1 MANSPPASASVLSGG
16 LTHPK
21 YRPDIDGL
29 RAIAVLSVIVF
40 HAFPGAL
47 RGGFVGV
54 DVFFII
60 SGFLISSILFENLER
75 ESFSFLEFY
84 RRRVARIFP
93 ALLTVLGSCLAF
105 GALVL
110 MANEYQALAK
120 HVLGGAG
127 FVSNYV
133 LWGESGYF
141 DSAAETKP
149 LLHLWSL
156 GIEEQYY
163 LLWPAIVYG
172 AWRLRWNLF
181 IVTAALLLISFLLN
195 IFTVERDPIAAFY
208 SPQTR
213 VWELLL
219 GACLA
224 YASVFRAQSL
234 RLAAVRWGTL
244 ASLMGAALIGAA
256 LLLTS
261 NSRAFPGWWAL
272 LPTGGT
278 VLLIAAGPGG
288 WLNRRILGTKPLV
301 WVGGISFPLYLWHWP
316 LLVFAHILCGAAPPP
331 WVRLLMIGAALV
343 LAWATCRWV
352 EKPLR
357 FDRSNRRIALL
368 LVLGMSALG
377 ALAAGCFVSGGW
389 PTRDIAEQTAQFSQV
404 KQDSSYTTPTFDRG
418 IIDGPVL
425 QGQRGERVLFIG
437 DSLMSQY
444 YPRIA
449 QLYADPR
456 HLPVYSSEFVARPGC
471 RPVPHGAGI
480 NKKALHCDEYY
491 QALIA
496 LARRPI
502 YTAIVISAS
511 WELIFS
517 PSAVAANQGPLTED
531 LRALTA
537 LGKRLTFIAVAP
549 HGAQFEPLYLARPFR
564 LHALG
569 LAPPAPL
576 DASQARA
583 AAPQDHDGLR
593 GLTALAHEL
602 GAMLIDPADTLCSA
616 MRCATLVG
624 GRPLH
629 LDDYHLRDETARE
642 RATFL
647 DSLLSPSL

>member
-1 MANSPPASASVLSGG
+1 MAASAAIPAGG

-29 RAIAVLSVIVF
+29 RAIAVLSVVAF
-40 HAFPGAL
+40 HAFPSAL

-60 SGFLISSILFENLER
+60 SGFLISSILFENLGR
-75 ESFSFLEFY
+75 DSFSFVEFY

-93 ALLTVLGSCLAF
+93 ALLTVLGSSLAF
-105 GALVL
+105 GAIVL
-110 MANEYQALAK
+110 MANEYQALTK
-120 HVLGGAG
+120 HVLGGVG

-172 AWRLRWNLF
+172 AWRLRCNLL
-181 IVTAALLLISFLLN
+181 IVTGTLLLASFCLN
-195 IFTVERDPIAAFY
+195 IHAVAADPIAAFY

-224 YASVFRAQSL
+224 YASVFRAQAL
-234 RLAAVRWGTL
+234 RLAITHWGPI
-244 ASLMGAALIGAA
+244 ASVGGATLIGAA

-261 NSRAFPGWWAL
+261 NGRAFPGWWAL
-272 LPTGGT
+272 LPTCGT
-278 VLLIAAGPGG
+278 LLMIAAGPAS
-288 WLNRRILGTKPLV
+288 WLNRRVLGAKPLV

-316 LLVFAHILCGAAPPP
+316 LLVFAHILWGAMPPP
-331 WVRLLMIGAALV
+331 WVRLLMVGAALL
-343 LAWATCRWV
+343 LAWATCRWI

-357 FDRSNRRIALL
+357 FGRFDRRIPLL

-377 ALAAGCFVSGGW
+377 ALAAGGFVSGGW
-389 PTRDIAEQTAQFSQV
+389 PTRGIAVQTAQFSEV
-404 KQDSSYTTPTFDRG
+404 KHDWAYTTPNFERG
-418 IIDGPVL
+418 TIEGPVL
-425 QGQRGERVLFIG
+425 HGQRAERVLFVG
-437 DSLMSQY
+437 DSLMGQY

-456 HLPVYSSEFVARPGC
+456 HLPRYSSEFVARPGC

-480 NKKALHCDEYY
+480 NKEALHCDEYY
-491 QALIA
+491 QAVIA

-502 YTAIVISAS
+502 YTAIVVSAS
-511 WELIFS
+511 WELVFAS
-517 PSAVAANQGPLTED
+517 PGYAANKAPLKAD
-531 LRALTA
+531 FHALIA
-537 LGKRLTFIAVAP
+537 LGKHLTFIAVAP
-549 HGAQFEPLYLARPFR
+549 HGAQFEPLHLVRPFR

-569 LAPPAPL
+569 LTPPASL
-576 DASQARA
+576 EASEPRA
-583 AAPQDHDGLR
+583 APSDGDDGLR
-593 GLTALAHEL
+593 DLNLLAHEL
-602 GAMLIDPADTLCSA
+602 GAMVIDPADTLCSA
-616 MRCATLVG
+616 LRCATLVG

-629 LDDYHLRDETARE
+629 TDDYHLRAESARD

-647 DSLLSPSL
+647 DSILSPTP